1 MTIQTQAKTVLVV
14 GLTEI
19 DGDPGIWRVETA
31 ALQQWLESRNF
42 AVDDVAIIDG
52 KILKSLDDK
61 ELPTAYKNL
70 PAHLDGKEPCNCG
83 FEECDECGDYY

>member
-1 MTIQTQAKTVLVV
+1 MTIQTQAETVLVV

-19 DGDPGIWRVETA
+19 DGDPGIWRVETS

-52 KILKSLDDK
+52 TILKSLDDK
-61 ELPTAYKNL
+61 ELPTAYK
-70 PAHLDGKEPCNCG
+70 PAAARAEKEPCNCG